1 MKKRVLVVDD
11 NQERSQPVES
21 ILSNLGYSTQF
32 SESDPP
38 PLDFFNAVEFPMAVI
53 NGKQPNLPGFLKKI
67 KRSNAHA
74 ELIVISGSEDSDK
87 ELEYLE
93 SGATDVIPEPLNEK
107 RLKLAVERAQEKI
120 DLRRKVR
127 SCEGN
132 LNKMVNGEVTEVIE
146 LERQAAVSQIIEGM
160 AEFITKIADDLESDT
175 RYLNEMPCFI
185 SVHNRNFEVVAMNQ
199 LYEKRLDGKI
209 GRPSWEVYKGDAGS
223 KETCPVGKTIK
234 AGKEQRSREVVRSF
248 STMERP
254 VMVHTMPVMDR
265 NGEVELIL
273 EMAADIRAVTN
284 LKEELR
290 TSQRRYQQLFDESPC
305 YISVQDKNL
314 RITASN
320 KKFKEDFGDEIG
332 GYCFEIY
339 KHRTDE
345 CFNCPIRETF
355 RDGKSHYTEEIVTS
369 KSGEQYHVM
378 TNTAPIRS
386 VSGEI
391 THVMEMSTNI
401 TQIRNL
407 EDNLMSLGLL
417 LGSMSHGIRGIL
429 TALDGGI
436 YRLESGIKKENPDQ
450 INEAADVI
458 KEMVSRIRDMVLDI
472 LYYAK
477 ERELDLSK
485 VDILRFSNDVVSTV
499 RPKAEKENI
508 RFSCEFAEGL
518 SEFEIDPS
526 VVSPALVNLLENAI
540 DACVDDRK
548 KKKEYRI
555 HFSVRESSEYIIFD
569 IIDNGI
575 GMDQET
581 RENIFTLFFSSKG
594 YRGTGLGLY
603 ISNQVVGQHGGKIF
617 VESTPGE
624 GSHFRI
630 SLPKAIPNSAKKSSK
645 NNQINTSNNT

>member
-1 MKKRVLVVDD
+1 MEKRVLVVDD
-11 NQERSQPVES
+11 NQEQSEPIES
-21 ILSNLGYSTQF
+21 ILSSLGYSPQF
-32 SESDPP
+32 SESESPS
-38 PLDFFNAVEFPMAVI
+38 LDFFNAVEFPIAVI
-53 NGKQPNLPGFLKKI
+53 NGKKPDLAGFLKKI
-67 KRSNAHA
+67 KGSNAHA
-74 ELIVISGSEDSDK
+74 ELIVISAYENADS
-87 ELEYLE
+87 ELESLE
-93 SGATDVIPEPLNEK
+93 SGATDVIAGPLNAK
-107 RLKLAVERAQEKI
+107 RLKLAIERAQERI
-120 DLRRKVR
+120 DLRWKVR
-127 SCEGN
+127 NCEGN
-132 LNKMVNGEVTEVIE
+132 LDKLVNGEVTEAIA

-199 LYEKRLDGKI
+199 LYERRLDGKI
-209 GRPSWEVYKGDAGS
+209 GQSSWEVYKGGAGS
-223 KETCPVGKTIK
+223 KDTCPVGKTIK
-234 AGKEQRSREVVRSF
+234 AGKGQRSREIVKSF
-248 STMERP
+248 SIVERP
-254 VMVHTMPVMDR
+254 VMVHTMPVMGR
-265 NGEVELIL
+265 NDEVELIL
-273 EMAADIRAVTN
+273 EMAADIRAVSN

-290 TSQRRYQQLFDESPC
+290 TTQRRYQQLFDESPC

-320 KKFKEDFGDEIG
+320 KRFKQDFGDEIG

-339 KHRTDE
+339 KHRKDE

-378 TNTAPIRS
+378 TNTAPIRND
-386 VSGEI
+386 SGEV

-401 TQIRNL
+401 TQIRDL

-436 YRLESGIKKENPDQ
+436 YRLESGIKKENPQQ
-450 INEAADVI
+450 INEATGVI
-458 KEMVSRIRDMVLDI
+458 KKMVSRIRDMVLDI

-477 ERELDLSK
+477 ERELDLSR

-518 SEFEIDPS
+518 SEFEIDPG
-526 VVSPALVNLLENAI
+526 VVSSALVNLLENAI
-540 DACVDDRK
+540 DACIDDRK

-555 HFSVRESSEYIIFD
+555 HFSVMESNEHITFD

-603 ISNQVVGQHGGKIF
+603 ISNQVVGQHGGKIV

-624 GSHFRI
+624 GSHFSI
-630 SLPKAIPNSAKKSSK
+630 ILPKTIPKPLKKSMA
-645 NNQINTSNNT
+645 NNQIKPAD